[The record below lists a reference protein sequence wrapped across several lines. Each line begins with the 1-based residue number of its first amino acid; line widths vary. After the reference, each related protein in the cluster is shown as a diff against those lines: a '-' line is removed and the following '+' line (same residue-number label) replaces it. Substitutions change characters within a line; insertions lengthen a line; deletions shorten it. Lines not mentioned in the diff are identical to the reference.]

1 MKGLSG
7 SQLTLVILALF
18 YSVFQNVIFYFKY
31 SVVGVEKGFLFSLLF
46 NNLFHMCLIFLP
58 YISNKLKSH
67 ESSLEGFI
75 SLPPK
80 GEKVTYPIVATF
92 LSEQSLGAFLGS
104 TLMITTS
111 SLLDSTNEYISAV
124 YCFTLFLISI
134 MFVTFSFI
142 RFMWYFIEKVLWKRV
157 LVFLVSAGIMH
168 LFLSL
173 GFAIK
178 DKI

>member
-1 MKGLSG
+1 MNGLSG
-7 SQLTLVILALF
+7 SQILLVVLAIF
-18 YSVFQNVIFYFKY
+18 YSVFQNVIFYTKF
-31 SVVGVEKGFLFSLLF
+31 SFMGAEKGFWFSVLF
-46 NNLFHMCLIFLP
+46 NNLFHLCLIFLP

-67 ESSLEGFI
+67 ESSLESFI

-80 GEKVTYPIVATF
+80 GEKVTYPVVASF

-111 SLLDSTNEYISAV
+111 SILDSTGEFVSAL
-124 YCFTLFLISI
+124 YCFILFLISI

-142 RFMWYFIEKVLWKRV
+142 RFIWCFIEEVWWKRA
-157 LVFLVSAGIMH
+157 LVFIGSAGIMH
-168 LFLSL
+168 LFLSI
-173 GFAIK
+173 GFAIN

>member
-7 SQLTLVILALF
+7 SQLILVILAIF
-18 YSVFQNVIFYFKY
+18 YSVFQNLIFFFKY
-31 SVVGVEKGFLFSLLF
+31 CVAGVEKGFLFSLLF

-58 YISNKLKSH
+58 YISNKLESH

-111 SLLDSTNEYISAV
+111 SLLDSTNEYISAA
-124 YCFTLFLISI
+124 YCFILFLISI

-142 RFMWYFIEKVLWKRV
+142 RFMWYFIEKVLWKRALV
-157 LVFLVSAGIMH
+157 LVVSAGIMH